1 MDFRAD
7 YDHHSPLEFGGFE
20 HSRSFEDS
28 RAVVLP
34 VPFERT
40 TSYVTGTRNGPRE
53 ILLASGQVELWD
65 EETQSEAYNRGIY
78 TLPEIELP
86 YNDIRVALDEIKRV
100 VNDIMEHEK
109 FLVVLGGEHSV
120 SVPVVEALAART
132 PGLSVLQI
140 DAHAD
145 MRDSYQGSR
154 YSHAC
159 AMRRIVEH
167 APCTQV
173 AIRSLCKEESQ
184 AIPGLRTRIFWD
196 HNMRQD
202 PKWIDKVVESLSDQV
217 YLTIDCDGLD
227 PAIMPAVGTPEP
239 GGLSWHETVALL
251 RAVMSKRHMV
261 GCDVVEL
268 CPLPGMVGPNFLCA
282 KLIYK
287 ILTYR
292 FAQASGAAG
301 SPAAHYSEDS

>member
-1 MDFRAD
+1 MRGRMTYTPD
-7 YDHHSPLEFGGFE
+7 YDHHAPLNFGGFE
-20 HSRSFEDS
+20 HSRSFENS
-28 RAVVLP
+28 RTVVLP

-40 TSYVTGTRNGPRE
+40 TSYITGTRNGPRE

-65 EETQSEAYNRGIY
+65 EETQSEPYNRGIF

-100 VNDIMEHEK
+100 VNGILDHDK

-132 PGLSVLQI
+132 PDLSVLQI

-159 AMRRIVEH
+159 AMRRIVDH

-184 AIPGLRTRIFWD
+184 AIPGLRTRVFWD

-202 PKWIDKVVESLSDQV
+202 PAWIEKVVASLGDKV

-239 GGLSWHETVALL
+239 GGLSWQETVALV
-251 RAVMSKRHMV
+251 RAVMSKRLLV

-287 ILTYR
+287 ILSYR
-292 FAQASGAAG
+292 FAKAV
-301 SPAAHYSEDS
+301 

>member
-1 MDFRAD
+1 MDFSAD
-7 YDHHSPLEFGGFE
+7 YDHHAPLNFGGFE

-34 VPFERT
+34 IPFERT

-78 TLPEIELP
+78 TLPELELP

-100 VNDIMEHEK
+100 VGAIMAHEK
-109 FLVVLGGEHSV
+109 FLVVLGGEQSI
-120 SVPVVEALAART
+120 SVPMVEALAARM

-159 AMRRIVEH
+159 AMRRIVDQ

-173 AIRSLCKEESQ
+173 AVRSLCKEESQ
-184 AIPGLRTRIFWD
+184 AIPGLRTSVFWD

-202 PKWIDKVVESLSDQV
+202 PAWIDKVVASLGDQV

-227 PAIMPAVGTPEP
+227 PAVMPAVGTPEP
-239 GGLSWHETVALL
+239 GGLSWHETVALI
-251 RAVMSKRHMV
+251 RAVMSRRQVV

-268 CPLPGMVGPNFLCA
+268 CPIPGMVGPNFLCA

-292 FAQASGAAG
+292 FAKAS
-301 SPAAHYSEDS
+301 

>member
-132 PGLSVLQI
+132 PGLSVLKI

-184 AIPGLRTRIFWD
+184 AIHGLRTRIFWD

-227 PAIMPAVGTPEP
+227 QAIMPAVGTHEP

-292 FAQASGAAG
+292 FAKAS
-301 SPAAHYSEDS
+301 S

>member
-1 MDFRAD
+1 MMQHMTYTPD
-7 YDHHSPLEFGGFE
+7 YDHHAPLNFGGFE
-20 HSRSFEDS
+20 HSRDFENS

-40 TSYVTGTRNGPRE
+40 TSYITGTRNGPRE

-78 TLPEIELP
+78 TLPELELP

-100 VNDIMEHEK
+100 VSGILDHEK

-120 SVPVVEALAART
+120 SVPVVEALAERI
-132 PGLSVLQI
+132 PDLSVLQI

-159 AMRRIVEH
+159 AMRRIVEF

-184 AIPGLRTRIFWD
+184 SIPGLRTRVFWD

-202 PKWIDKVVESLSDQV
+202 PAWIDKVVASLTDKV

-239 GGLSWHETVALL
+239 GGLSWREIVALL
-251 RAVMSKRHMV
+251 KLVMTKKTV
-261 GCDVVEL
+261 VAADVVEL
-268 CPLPGMVGPNFLCA
+268 CPIPGFVAPNFLA
-282 KLIYK
+282 ARLVYKLIG
-287 ILTYR
+287 YR
-292 FAQASGAAG
+292 FFAR
-301 SPAAHYSEDS
+301 

>member
-1 MDFRAD
+1 MIGHMNFTAD
-7 YDHHSPLEFGGFE
+7 YDHHAPLNFGGFE
-20 HSRSFEDS
+20 HSRSFENS

-65 EETQSEAYNRGIY
+65 EETQSEPYNRGIF

-86 YNDIRVALDEIKRV
+86 YNDVRVALDEIKRV
-100 VNDIMEHEK
+100 VTGILEHEK
-109 FLVVLGGEHSV
+109 FLVVLGGEHSI

-145 MRDSYQGSR
+145 MRDSYQGSH

-159 AMRRIVEH
+159 AMRRIVDH

-184 AIPGLRTRIFWD
+184 AIPGLQTRVFWD

-202 PKWIDKVVESLSDQV
+202 PAWIDKVVASLSDKV

-239 GGLSWHETVALL
+239 GGLTWHETVALL
-251 RAVMSKRHMV
+251 RAVMSKRLVV
-261 GCDVVEL
+261 GCDLVEL
-268 CPLPGMVGPNFLCA
+268 CPIPGMVGPNFVCA

-287 ILTYR
+287 ILSYR
-292 FAQASGAAG
+292 FAKAS
-301 SPAAHYSEDS
+301 

>member
-1 MDFRAD
+1 MDGHMDYKTD
-7 YDHHSPLEFGGFE
+7 YDHHAPLNFGGFE
-20 HSRSFEDS
+20 HSRSFENS

-65 EETQSEAYNRGIY
+65 EETQSEPYGRGIF

-86 YNDIRVALDEIKRV
+86 FNDIRVALDEIKRV
-100 VNDIMEHEK
+100 VAGIMEHEK
-109 FLVVLGGEHSV
+109 FLVVLGGEHSI
-120 SVPVVEALAART
+120 SVPVVEALAERT

-145 MRDSYQGSR
+145 LRDSYQGSR

-159 AMRRIVEH
+159 AMRRIVDF

-184 AIPGLRTRIFWD
+184 AIPGLRTRVFFD

-202 PKWIDKVVESLSDQV
+202 PAWIDKVVASLSDHV

-251 RAVMSKRHMV
+251 RAVMNKRHVV

-268 CPLPGMVGPNFLCA
+268 CPIPGMVGPNFLCA

-287 ILTYR
+287 ILSYR
-292 FAQASGAAG
+292 FAKTS
-301 SPAAHYSEDS
+301 

>member
-1 MDFRAD
+1 MPYTPD
-7 YDHHSPLEFGGFE
+7 YEHHVPLNFGGYE
-20 HSRSFEDS
+20 HARSFDDS
-28 RAVVLP
+28 KIVVLP

-40 TSYVTGTRNGPRE
+40 TSYVPGTRSGPRE

-65 EETQSEAYNRGIY
+65 EETRSEVFDQGIY
-78 TLPEIELP
+78 TLPELEPSHPDMRGALDAIG
-86 YNDIRVALDEIKRV
+86 RVAASLADRG
-100 VNDIMEHEK
+100 K
-109 FLVVLGGEHSV
+109 FPVVLGGEHSV

-132 PGLSVLQI
+132 PDLSVLQI

-145 MRDSYQGSR
+145 LRESYQGSP

-159 AMRRIVEH
+159 AMRRIVERV
-167 APCTQV
+167 PCAQV
-173 AIRSLCKEESQ
+173 AIRSLCREESE
-184 AIPGLRTRIFWD
+184 AIPGLRTRVFFD
-196 HNMRQD
+196 HEMRQD
-202 PKWIDKVVESLSDQV
+202 PSWMDEVVASLTDNV

-251 RAVMSKRHMV
+251 KAVASRRHLV
-261 GCDVVEL
+261 GFDVVEL

-287 ILTYR
+287 ILGYR
-292 FAQASGAAG
+292 FGSGC
-301 SPAAHYSEDS
+301 

>member
-1 MDFRAD
+1 MAFTPD
-7 YDHHSPLEFGGFE
+7 YEHHVPMNFGGFE
-20 HSRSFEDS
+20 HPRNFDDA
-28 RAVVLP
+28 RIVVLP

-40 TSYVTGTRNGPRE
+40 TSYGTGTRNGPRE

-65 EETQSEAYNRGIY
+65 EETRSEVWDRGIF
-78 TLPEIELP
+78 TLPEVELP
-86 YNDIRVALDEIKRV
+86 FDDIRTALDEVRRV
-100 VNDIMEHEK
+100 VTGILDHDK
-109 FLVVLGGEHSV
+109 FLVVLGGEHSI

-145 MRDSYQGSR
+145 MRESYQGSP

-173 AIRSLCKEESQ
+173 AIRSLCREESQ
-184 AIPGLRTRIFWD
+184 AIPALRTRVFWD
-196 HNMRQD
+196 HDMRRD
-202 PKWIDKVVESLSDQV
+202 PGWIDEVVASLGDLV

-227 PAIMPAVGTPEP
+227 PAVMPAVGTPEP
-239 GGLSWHETVALL
+239 GGLSWHETLALVQ
-251 RAVMSKRHMV
+251 AVVSRRTVV

-268 CPLPGMVGPNFLCA
+268 CPIPGVTAPNFLCA

-287 ILTYR
+287 ILSYR
-292 FAQASGAAG
+292 FAAG
-301 SPAAHYSEDS
+301 R

>member
-20 HSRSFEDS
+20 HSRSFENS

-34 VPFERT
+34 VPFEMT

-86 YNDIRVALDEIKRV
+86 CNDIRIALDEIKRV
-100 VNDIMEHEK
+100 VNDIMKHEK

-202 PKWIDKVVESLSDQV
+202 PQWIDKVVESLSDQV

-251 RAVMSKRHMV
+251 RAVMSSRHVV

-292 FAQASGAAG
+292 FAKADGAAD
-301 SPAAHYSEDS
+301 SPAAPYSEDS

>member
-1 MDFRAD
+1 MALPLA
-7 YDHHSPLEFGGFE
+7 YDHHAPLNFGGFE
-20 HSRSFEDS
+20 HPKSLEDS
-28 RAVVLP
+28 KAVVLP

-40 TSYVTGTRNGPRE
+40 TSYVAGTRNGPRE
-53 ILLASGQVELWD
+53 ILLASAQVELWD
-65 EETQSEAYNRGIY
+65 EETRSEAWDHGIY
-78 TLPEIELP
+78 TLPELELP
-86 YNDIRVALDEIKRV
+86 YPDIREALDEIRRV
-100 VNDIMEHEK
+100 VEAILDRDK

-120 SVPVVEALAART
+120 SVPVVEALAPRT

-145 MRDSYQGSR
+145 MRDAYQGSP

-159 AMRRIVEH
+159 AMRRIVDH

-173 AIRSLCKEESQ
+173 AIRSLCKEESE
-184 AIPGLRTRIFWD
+184 AIPGLRTRVFWD
-196 HNMRQD
+196 HDMRRD
-202 PKWIDKVVESLSDQV
+202 PGWIDQVVASLGDKV

-251 RAVMSKRHMV
+251 RAVMSARRVV

-292 FAQASGAAG
+292 FAKTT
-301 SPAAHYSEDS
+301 

>member
-1 MDFRAD
+1 MTLPVH
-7 YDHHSPLEFGGFE
+7 YDHPSPLTFGGLE
-20 HSRSFEDS
+20 LTRSFEEC
-28 RAVVLP
+28 RAVVFP

-40 TSYVTGTRNGPRE
+40 TSYVTGTRNAPRE

-65 EETQSEAYNRGIY
+65 EETGSEAYARGIY

-86 YNDIRVALDEIKRV
+86 YNDIRVALDEIRRV
-100 VNDIMEHEK
+100 CDEMIRQDK

-120 SVPVVEALAART
+120 SVPVVEAVAART

-145 MRDSYQGSR
+145 MRESYQGSK
-154 YSHAC
+154 YSHAS

-167 APCTQV
+167 APCVQV
-173 AIRSLCKEESQ
+173 GIRSLCREESQ
-184 AIPGLRTRIFWD
+184 ALPSLRTKVFFD

-202 PKWIDKVVESLSDQV
+202 PNWIDRVVSSLTDTV
-217 YLTIDCDGLD
+217 YITIDADGLD

-251 RAVMSKRHMV
+251 RAVMTRRRVV
-261 GCDVVEL
+261 GCDLVEL

-287 ILTYR
+287 ILSYR
-292 FAQASGAAG
+292 FAKA
-301 SPAAHYSEDS
+301 

>member
-1 MDFRAD
+1 MTRGHLMPYQPD
-7 YDHHSPLEFGGFE
+7 YDHHAPLNFGGFE
-20 HSRSFEDS
+20 HRRAFDDS
-28 RAVVLP
+28 RVVVLP

-40 TSYVTGTRNGPRE
+40 TSYVAGTRNGPRE

-65 EETQSEAYNRGIY
+65 EETRSEAYDQGIY
-78 TLPEIELP
+78 TLPELELP
-86 YNDIRVALDEIKRV
+86 YQDIREALDEIKRV
-100 VNDIMEHEK
+100 AASLIERNK

-132 PGLSVLQI
+132 PNLSVLQI

-145 MRDSYQGSR
+145 MRDAYQGSP

-167 APCTQV
+167 VPCAQV
-173 AIRSLCKEESQ
+173 AIRSLCKEESE
-184 AIPGLRTRIFWD
+184 AIPGLRTRVFWD
-196 HNMRQD
+196 HDMRRD
-202 PKWIDKVVESLSDQV
+202 PDWVEKVVASLTDNV

-239 GGLSWHETVALL
+239 GGLSWYETMALL
-251 RAVMSKRHMV
+251 KAVVNQRHLV

-268 CPLPGMVGPNFLCA
+268 CPLPGMAGPNFLCA

-287 ILTYR
+287 ILSYR
-292 FAQASGAAG
+292 FA
-301 SPAAHYSEDS
+301 PTR

>member
-1 MDFRAD
+1 MPYTPD
-7 YDHHSPLEFGGFE
+7 YDHHVPLNFMGFE
-20 HSRSFEDS
+20 HARSFDDS
-28 RAVVLP
+28 QIVVLP

-40 TSYVTGTRNGPRE
+40 TSYVAGTRNGPRE

-65 EETQSEAYNRGIY
+65 EETRSEVFDRGIY
-78 TLPEIELP
+78 TLPELEP
-86 YNDIRVALDEIKRV
+86 ASQDVRGALDEIRQV
-100 VNDIMEHEK
+100 AADLAAREK
-109 FLVVLGGEHSV
+109 FVVMLGGEHSV
-120 SVPVVEALAART
+120 SVPVVEALAPWT
-132 PGLSVLQI
+132 PNLSVLQI

-145 MRDSYQGSR
+145 LRDAYQGSP

-167 APCTQV
+167 VPCAQV
-173 AIRSLCKEESQ
+173 AIRSLCREESE

-196 HNMRQD
+196 HDMRRD
-202 PKWIDKVVESLSDQV
+202 PDWIARVVESLTENV

-239 GGLSWHETVALL
+239 GGLSWHETLALL
-251 RAVMSKRHMV
+251 EAVVRRRRLV
-261 GCDVVEL
+261 GFDLVEL

-287 ILTYR
+287 ILAYR
-292 FAQASGAAG
+292 FAAQA
-301 SPAAHYSEDS
+301 